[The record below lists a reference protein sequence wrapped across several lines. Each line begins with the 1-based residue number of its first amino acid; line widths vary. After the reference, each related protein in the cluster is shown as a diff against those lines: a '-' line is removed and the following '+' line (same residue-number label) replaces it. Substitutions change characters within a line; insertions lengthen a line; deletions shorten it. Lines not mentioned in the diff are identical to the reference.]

1 MRKNVILAL
10 SLITLS
16 ACSTYNGGDVPTP
29 PEGSIVMSQRVSNQR
44 INAFAEDKLGHI
56 WMATLRGLN
65 RFDGHEFQQFFCT
78 DDETGLPDN
87 QINAIQ
93 TLQDGRLCVATVN
106 GVAVSTDQD
115 TFHRIPV
122 EDGTLNMS
130 TILETRS
137 GKVLLSN
144 NSTLYRYIPEED
156 VLRPV
161 YHNLGAFGVT
171 SMTLDS
177 EDRLWVISGNG
188 TRLNCLSTK
197 DWSLQCSAQT
207 GFQAFHIADAL
218 DGTFM

>member
-1 MRKNVILAL
+1 
-10 SLITLS
+10 
-16 ACSTYNGGDVPTP
+16 
-29 PEGSIVMSQRVSNQR
+29 
-44 INAFAEDKLGHI
+44 
-56 WMATLRGLN
+56 MATLRGLN

-106 GVAVSTDQD
+106 GVAVSTDQG

-144 NSTLYRYIPEED
+144 NSSLYCYFPDQDLILP
-156 VLRPV
+156 VLREL
-161 YHNLGAFGVT
+161 NAFGAT
-171 SMTLDS
+171 SMTLDP
-177 EDRLWVISGNG
+177 EGRLWVISGNG
-188 TRLNCLSTK
+188 FTLNCYSTE
-197 DWSLQCSAQT
+197 DWRLLLTVRT
-207 GFQAFHIADAL
+207 GFQAYHIADAQ
-218 DGTFM
+218 DGMAAHSRPHP